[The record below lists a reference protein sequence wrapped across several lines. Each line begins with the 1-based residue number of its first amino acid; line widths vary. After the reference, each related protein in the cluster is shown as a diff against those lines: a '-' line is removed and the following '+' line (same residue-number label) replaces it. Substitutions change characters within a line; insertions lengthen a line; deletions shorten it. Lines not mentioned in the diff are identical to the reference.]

1 MTIDKTMFADEV
13 RNYCI
18 KNRMYTKGNNAD
30 YSAMLERADQC
41 MSDADIIAVCRDIW
55 EHSDNELYIEYGG
68 TFSSFAFDFM
78 ADCVHLFIKEDEE

>member
-1 MTIDKTMFADEV
+1 MGGLRKRSPLKLLRHIQS
-13 RNYCI
+13 R
-18 KNRMYTKGNNAD
+18 RMLNFHAD

-55 EHSDNELYIEYGG
+55 EHSDNSLYIEYGG

>member
-30 YSAMLERADQC
+30 YSAMLKRADQC

-55 EHSDNELYIEYGG
+55 NHSDNEQYIAYGG
-68 TFSSFAFDFM
+68 TFTSFAFDFM

>member
-1 MTIDKTMFADEV
+1 MSIEKTIFADEV

-18 KNRMYTKGNNAD
+18 ENRLYTKGNNAD

-41 MSDADIIAVCRDIW
+41 MSDEDVIAIISDIW
-55 EHSDNELYIEYGG
+55 NHSDNEQYIAYGG

-78 ADCVHLFIKEDEE
+78 ADCVHLFIKED

>member
-18 KNRMYTKGNNAD
+18 KNKCYTKGNNAD

-55 EHSDNELYIEYGG
+55 NHSDNEQYINYGG